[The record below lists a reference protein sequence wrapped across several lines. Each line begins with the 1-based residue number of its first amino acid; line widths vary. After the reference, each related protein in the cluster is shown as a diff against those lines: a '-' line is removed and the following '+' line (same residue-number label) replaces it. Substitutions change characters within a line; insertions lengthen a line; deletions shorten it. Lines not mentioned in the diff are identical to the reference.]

1 MNRNTLSLLIAIL
14 VVVLGAAAGLALG
27 TWHMKSSPAG
37 LTASGTLEADET
49 LIMPQVS
56 ATISGLPVPEGD
68 AVAAGAVVA
77 RLDDRLIQ
85 HQMQYATDS
94 IARQNLELQ
103 SENYLLRSP
112 VGGIVTREPAKVGE
126 TAMPGEVLL
135 AVASLDHLK
144 LTVYVREADL
154 AHVSV
159 GQHLAV
165 TADPFPNRTFAA
177 QVTSINSQAEF
188 TPRNVQTQS
197 DRLNLVF
204 GVKATVENPDGAL
217 KPGMPV
223 DARFESSPSP

>member
-1 MNRNTLSLLIAIL
+1 
-14 VVVLGAAAGLALG
+14 
-27 TWHMKSSPAG
+27 
-37 LTASGTLEADET
+37 
-49 LIMPQVS
+49 MPV
-56 ATISGLPVPEGD
+56 AEGG

-77 RLDDRLIQ
+77 KLDDRLIE

-103 SENYLLRSP
+103 SENYVLRAP

-135 AVASLDHLK
+135 AVANLDHLK

-154 AHVSV
+154 ARVSV
-159 GQHLAV
+159 GQQLAV

-204 GVKATVENPDGAL
+204 GVKATVSNPDGAL

-223 DARFESSPSP
+223 DARFESSTAP